1 MAALK
6 SRLLVAIRDTR
17 GSEIVEM
24 AFVLPMLLFLMG
36 GILDMGFLF
45 NRYETL
51 TNAAREGAR
60 MAAIPGAAEG
70 DVKARVNSYL
80 TAAGIDTAAVTTSVT
95 PVVITVGA
103 GTMNGVKVVVSYPY
117 KYMLLGPMAQLV
129 QASTSFDAVTLTAS
143 ATMRS
148 EIAAGL

>member
-6 SRLLVAIRDTR
+6 SRLLAAVRDTR

-24 AFVLPMLLFLMG
+24 AFVLPILLFLMG

-60 MAAIPGAAEG
+60 MAAVPGMATE
-70 DVKARVNSYL
+70 DVQARVNAYL
-80 TAAGIDTAAVTTSVT
+80 AAAGINTAAVTTVVT
-95 PVVITVGA
+95 PVPIAVGA
-103 GTMNGVKVVVSYPY
+103 ASMNGVRVVVTYPY
-117 KYMLLGPMAQLV
+117 NYMLLGPMARLV
-129 QASTSFDAVTLTAS
+129 QVSTSFDTVTLTAS